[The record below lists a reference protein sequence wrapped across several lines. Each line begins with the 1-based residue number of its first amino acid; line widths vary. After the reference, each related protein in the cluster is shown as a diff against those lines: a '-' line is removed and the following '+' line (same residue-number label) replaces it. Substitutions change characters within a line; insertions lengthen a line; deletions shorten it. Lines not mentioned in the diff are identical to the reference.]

1 MTPLVSVVIPAYRSA
16 RTLPTAVNSVLRQTA
31 TDLEVI
37 IVDDGST
44 DGTLAVAQSI
54 SDPRVAV
61 ISQPNGGA
69 AAARNTGIAAARGE
83 WVALL
88 DADDIWLPEKLE
100 RQLATLAANPH
111 VSAVQCGV
119 FRVNDEMQLLE
130 IDPCRETDD
139 SLDDFLNFRNMPGM
153 MSTLVIRRAKFE
165 EMGGFDTDLEILEEW
180 DMTIKT
186 ARYCAVVNMPDL
198 LALYR
203 VHPGNRSRDLEIH
216 IGPGFTVLR
225 RLFDDPDLPDHIRA
239 RERHIYARF
248 YTMLCGGAFKV
259 RRWRACAGWGARA
272 LQTDPRMAAYMA
284 ALPARQVQRWFER
297 RNGRRLGSLAEEH
310 RSFRRA
316 IESIS
321 PMT

>member
-1 MTPLVSVVIPAYRSA
+1 
-16 RTLPTAVNSVLRQTA
+16 VLRQTA

-44 DGTLAVAQSI
+44 DGTLAVARSI
-54 SDPRVAV
+54 EDPRVAV

-88 DADDIWLPEKLE
+88 DADDIWLPEKLD

-111 VSAVQCGV
+111 ASAVQCGV
-119 FRVNDEMQLLE
+119 FRVSDDMELLG
-130 IDPCRETDD
+130 IDPCHETDD
-139 SLDDFLNFRNMPGM
+139 SLEDFLNFRNMPGM
-153 MSTLVIRRAKFE
+153 MSTLVIRRAKFQ

-198 LALYR
+198 LTLYR
-203 VHPGNRSRDLEIH
+203 VHAGNRSRDLDIH
-216 IGPGFTVLR
+216 IAPGFTVLR
-225 RLFDDPDLPDHIRA
+225 RLFEDPDLPAHIRA

-259 RRWRACAGWGARA
+259 RRWRDCARWGARA
-272 LQTDPRMAAYMA
+272 LRTDPRMIAYMA
-284 ALPARQVQRWFER
+284 ALPARRLQRWLKR
-297 RNGRRLGSLAEEH
+297 RGGMHPKWLPDEH
-310 RSFRRA
+310 QSFRRA
-316 IESIS
+316 IDSIS
-321 PMT
+321 PLT